1 MGLEGWNRLPRH
13 DAGRWGSPCVR
24 RATNF
29 LRGGASASHPLGRHA
44 GADPAALGLE
54 SGASLATGFGLVQ
67 VLGMTALNTLD
78 AIAAG
83 ALGILG
89 TPWRIESVSLDQEK
103 RLVTIRL
110 GFPPGS
116 KFAHPDTQELFV
128 AHDTEE
134 RRWRHMN
141 FFQYACELTAPLPR
155 VGRGGKDGPPV
166 RTIHVPWARPGSGFT
181 LYFEAVALHF
191 LQSGM
196 TVAEAAETVGEHDN
210 RLWRLVERT
219 TTAALA
225 ELNLS
230 KVTTLCLDET
240 STRKGHHYITVAS
253 DPKAVAVAKQDGSVR
268 YRARVVAVEEGRDS
282 GSVAKVAQFLA
293 AHGCPA
299 EQITTVAKDMSA
311 AYKKGVDEQFPK
323 AEQVVDP
330 FHAVQ
335 LVGAAFDQV
344 RRREHRENPE
354 LFAGSLWAWRRR
366 EDRLSEEEAAIRS
379 TLLRKRHLKTGRAC
393 IISECFREIIQIA
406 DPVAFEK
413 HLGEWYRWARRSR
426 LPEMKQAAGTIKDHW
441 KELLA
446 FARTRLSNAAAEA
459 LNGIIQTVKR
469 KSRGFRLISHFRA
482 MIFLIAGNLTFDLP
496 SVFPDPYVNPQ

>member
-1 MGLEGWNRLPRH
+1 
-13 DAGRWGSPCVR
+13 
-24 RATNF
+24 
-29 LRGGASASHPLGRHA
+29 
-44 GADPAALGLE
+44 
-54 SGASLATGFGLVQ
+54 
-67 VLGMTALNTLD
+67 MTALNSLD

-89 TPWRIESVSLDQEK
+89 TPWRIESVSLDQDK

-110 GFPPGS
+110 GFEPGS

-196 TVAEAAETVGEHDN
+196 TVAEAAATVGEHDN
-210 RLWRLVERT
+210 RLWRLLERT

-225 ELNLS
+225 QLDLS
-230 KVTTLCLDET
+230 KTTTLCLDET
-240 STRKGHHYITVAS
+240 STRKGHNYITVAS
-253 DPKAVAVAKQDGSVR
+253 DPKAVGLRQKDGTTR
-268 YRARVVAVEEGRDS
+268 YRARVVAVTEGRDS
-282 GSVAKVAQFLA
+282 ASVAAVAEFLA
-293 AHGCPA
+293 AHQCPPG
-299 EQITTVAKDMSA
+299 QIQTVAKDMSA
-311 AYKKGVDEQFPK
+311 AYKKGVDEQFPT

-330 FHAVQ
+330 FHVVQ
-335 LVGAAFDQV
+335 LVGAAFDKI

-354 LFAGSLWAWRRR
+354 LFAGSLWAWRKR
-366 EDRLSEEEAAIRS
+366 EDHLTETEAAIRS
-379 TLLRKRHLKTGRAC
+379 KLLRQRHLQTGRAC
-393 IISECFREIIQIA
+393 MINEALREIIRIP
-406 DPVAFEK
+406 DPSELEMR
-413 HLGEWYRWARRSR
+413 LGEWIRWSRRSR
-426 LPEMKQAAGTIKDHW
+426 LPEMKQVAGTIKQHW
-441 KELLA
+441 AELLA

-459 LNGIIQTVKR
+459 INGLIQTVKR
-469 KSRGFRLISHFRA
+469 KSRGFTRIDHFKA
-482 MIFLIAGNLTFDLP
+482 MIFLLAGNLHFDLP
-496 SVFPDPYVNPQ
+496 DVFPDPAVNPQ